1 MEWKRRLTMV
11 GIAVGVYVG
20 YAYLL
25 PAAVP
30 FLAAWI
36 LAVWLQPAVA
46 AMHRKIRIKK
56 GLAAALLLL
65 LLFGAAGAVL
75 FWGCRELFSQL
86 GTAFENLPD
95 WLRLCVD
102 VLERLCVR
110 LEEDFGIARQDSYGC
125 LRALGAS
132 VREELPALG
141 TVFFRK
147 LQGWVSGGILFLSG
161 LGVTFILTVLILGDF
176 EKLQKKIWD
185 YSWLVGTRRV
195 IKRLQKTTVVYV
207 KSQAVIMLLVA
218 VVSSLWFWMM
228 KSQYF
233 LIQGLVLGALDA
245 LPLLGTGSFLYPAAF
260 YYLLRGQPG
269 MAAGCVLLDVATSF
283 VREFLEPR
291 LLGGRLGIS
300 PIAVIA
306 SVYLGFFLFGGWGVI
321 LGPLSF
327 STAYEIGREWD
338 VWD

>member
-1 MEWKRRLTMV
+1 M
-11 GIAVGVYVG
+11 
-20 YAYLL
+20 
-25 PAAVP
+25 
-30 FLAAWI
+30 
-36 LAVWLQPAVA
+36 
-46 AMHRKIRIKK
+46 
-56 GLAAALLLL
+56 
-65 LLFGAAGAVL
+65 
-75 FWGCRELFSQL
+75 
-86 GTAFENLPD
+86 
-95 WLRLCVD
+95 
-102 VLERLCVR
+102 
-110 LEEDFGIARQDSYGC
+110 
-125 LRALGAS
+125 
-132 VREELPALG
+132 
-141 TVFFRK
+141 
-147 LQGWVSGGILFLSG
+147 
-161 LGVTFILTVLILGDF
+161 
-176 EKLQKKIWD
+176 
-185 YSWLVGTRRV
+185 GTRRV

-228 KSQYF
+228 KSPYF